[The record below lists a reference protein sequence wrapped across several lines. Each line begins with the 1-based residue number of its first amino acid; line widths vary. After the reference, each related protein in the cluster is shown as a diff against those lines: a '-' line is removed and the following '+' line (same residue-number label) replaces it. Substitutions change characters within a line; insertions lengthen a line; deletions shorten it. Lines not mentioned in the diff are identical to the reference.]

1 MYNQNQCLKKPF
13 RLFYTLL
20 FLLVFQ
26 VQSYATL
33 YYVKPTATGAGDGT
47 SWANASANLQ
57 SIIDGASTGDQIW
70 VAAGSYTPLARTS
83 GPSTYYSF
91 TTKNGVEMYGGF
103 VGTETLLSQRNYE
116 LNETKLVG
124 NGNVVI
130 KVNSSTT
137 TNTRLDGFSITNGSS
152 SSNDVSGGLDILGF
166 NLTMTIQHCKFYN
179 NTSNST
185 SGGGGAIAISL
196 NSHPLII
203 DCSFY
208 NNTALNGGAIYITYY
223 SSPDIVNCSF
233 SNNTATSGSG
243 GAIYLASSVSAG
255 NISKISNSVLYNNG
269 SNEIYEATAGYLTVQ
284 YSNVKGGYVG
294 TGNINSDP
302 KFINAATG
310 NLKLAYNSPSVQ
322 SGDNTIYN
330 TLADINTS
338 LDLAGK
344 TRLSVNIIGTGA
356 NIDMGAYQYI
366 VTAPSNLS
374 YTSPNFLT
382 VNVSTVTLTS
392 TVSGTPTSAYLIDKT
407 LPTGLYFNTITGV
420 ITGTPSQIFSPTSY
434 TVTTSNIAGT
444 ATGTVHI
451 TVNDKLPNLTY
462 TSPVSYLIGETV
474 APTLSPV
481 NSGGAVTGGL
491 NPNYSSE
498 TLNFTGAVGAVM
510 DNVGNIYIVSET
522 TNSIYKRTP
531 AGATTVFATGIIGP
545 NAITI
550 DLSNNL
556 YVSCDYW
563 VYKINTSGVVTTLCS
578 TIDIGGIIYG
588 NDGYLYLAGNRYDN
602 IVKIDPST
610 GVQTVFASNLS
621 PSLLTYTGPTSLIFN
636 KEGDLVVFNG
646 DATISKVSSLG
657 AVTQNA
663 IITDASQ
670 KSILDAPKDVTM
682 DAEGNLY
689 IASGRTSVL
698 KINTIGDIISFVDI
712 PNGLHVLTGIL
723 FGSNGELYVLNRNI
737 GTNNSILNT
746 FVSGKYQIQPN
757 LPSGL
762 TFDMNTGDISGTTA
776 AISQAT
782 NYTISATNS
791 AGTFTTTLNLEVK
804 GTLTYTSPNV
814 FTKGVAIASLLPQ
827 TSGAVSANTF
837 SITPTLPSGITINTA
852 TGEISGTSTVVS
864 PSTDYI
870 VSAIATGGSLTGKL
884 TITVNDIPPSNLSYT
899 TPNTYT
905 KGTAIANLTPTVSGG
920 AVISYSISPALP
932 TGLSINA
939 ISGVISGT
947 PTVISPSSTYTITA
961 SNSGGTTTKI
971 IQIRVNDI
979 PPSGLSYTSPNI
991 FIKGTTIVSLA
1002 PTIGGGAVTSYS
1014 INPSLPAG
1022 LTLNA
1027 SNGIIS
1033 GKPTVVAA
1041 TATYIIDAIN
1051 SGGAVLASVVITV
1064 NDIAPSNLT
1073 YSTPNIFY
1081 KDQSITSLTPTVSG
1095 GNVVNYGI
1103 NPSLPAGLTI
1113 DAISG
1118 IISGTPTTLLAASNY
1133 TVTAT
1138 NSGGTTTAS
1147 LNIKVMLFLFI
1158 KDTILSHN
1166 NCLNDSSGVIAVFPN
1181 GGYPPYSYSINAGP
1195 YKAIGIFDKLK
1206 SGIYTLTL
1214 RDSTGATMS
1223 VIDTIKTL
1231 SNTPLSISVSKKNN
1245 ICFGENTGLILIDSI
1260 SGGVVPYAFAWNT
1273 GDTLS
1278 SGLNNLVKGEY
1289 ALKVTD
1295 FYGCK
1300 DSIKV
1305 TIAEPAKIIPS
1316 IVSVSPLC
1324 FNQCNGTITSAA
1336 TGGSGQLN
1344 YSWNNG
1350 SILSAVNNLCAGTY
1364 TLTIR
1369 DSAGCTNTSSIVL
1382 TNPSLFKINLDSVVT
1397 ICKNQT
1403 LKKDISDLQ
1412 FPNATYSWA
1421 SSNGFVSTSAK
1432 VSITNAG
1439 NYFVTAKTI
1448 NGCTAT
1454 DTLIVKVENAA
1465 IESVFAVATNV
1476 FKNDTIHIVNISNPR
1491 PNQSI
1496 WTIPSD
1502 TSVKLIYSN
1511 QDSLRIRFN
1520 TVGNYAIKLNTKLG
1534 GCVDSSIQTINVLE
1548 PSGIVI
1554 YNSSA
1559 IRLNSIQDLNVSP
1572 NPSNGRFV
1580 VSLNLQSSSAIALR
1594 ILNVSTG
1601 RLEFSQRYGPEKNF
1615 TIPINLVLAAD
1626 MYVLL
1631 VETEFGATAVY
1642 KIIIL

>member
-1 MYNQNQCLKKPF
+1 MV
-13 RLFYTLL
+13 R
-20 FLLVFQ
+20 
-26 VQSYATL
+26 
-33 YYVKPTATGAGDGT
+33 G
-47 SWANASANLQ
+47 
-57 SIIDGASTGDQIW
+57 
-70 VAAGSYTPLARTS
+70 
-83 GPSTYYSF
+83 
-91 TTKNGVEMYGGF
+91 
-103 VGTETLLSQRNYE
+103 
-116 LNETKLVG
+116 NETKLVG

-130 KVNSSTT
+130 VSSGSTSR
-137 TNTRLDGFSITNGSS
+137 NTRLDGFSITNGSS
-152 SSNDVSGGLDILGF
+152 GSNGASGGLDLLGW
-166 NLTMTIQHCKFYN
+166 NSSPTIQHCKFYN

-185 SGGGGAIAISL
+185 SRGGGAIAISL
-196 NSHPLII
+196 YSSPLII

-223 SSPDIVNCSF
+223 SSPDIINCSF

-243 GAIYLASSVSAG
+243 GAVYLSSDIKVG
-255 NISKISNSVLYNNG
+255 FISKISNSVLYNNG
-269 SNEIYEATAGYLTVQ
+269 SNEIHEATAGYLTVQ
-284 YSNVKGGYVG
+284 YSNVKDGYVG
-294 TGNINSDP
+294 TTNINSDP

-338 LDLAGK
+338 FDLAGK
-344 TRLSVNIIGTGA
+344 TRLSGNIIGTGA

-366 VTAPSNLS
+366 VTAPSNLT

-382 VNVSTVTLTS
+382 VNVSAVTLTP
-392 TVSGTPTSAYLIDKT
+392 TVSGTPTSAYSIDKT
-407 LPTGLYFNTITGV
+407 LPGGLYFNTINGV

-481 NSGGAVTGGL
+481 NIGGSVIGGL

-498 TLNFTGAVGAVM
+498 TLNFRGAVGAVM
-510 DNVGNIYIVSET
+510 DNVGNIYIVSLT

-531 AGATTVFATGIIGP
+531 AGVTTVFATGIIGP

-550 DLSNNL
+550 DPNNNL

-563 VYKINTSGVVTTLCS
+563 VYKINTSGAVTTLCN

-610 GVQTVFASNLS
+610 GVKTVFASNLS
-621 PSLLTYTGPTSLIFN
+621 PSLEAYKGPTSLIFN

-646 DATISKVSSLG
+646 DATISKVSPLG

-670 KSILDAPKDVTM
+670 KIILGAPKDVAM
-682 DAEGNLY
+682 DAEGNIFVAADRSSAL
-689 IASGRTSVL
+689 IMNGSSVL
-698 KINTIGDIISFVDI
+698 KINAIGDIISFVEI
-712 PNGLHVLTGIL
+712 PYSEVFLYGIL
-723 FGSNGELYVLNRNI
+723 FGSNGEFYLLNKER
-737 GTNNSILNT
+737 GTNNSILYT
-746 FVSGKYQIQPN
+746 FVTGKYQIQPN
-757 LPSGL
+757 LPAGL

-852 TGEISGTSTVVS
+852 TGEISGTSTVVATS
-864 PSTDYI
+864 ADYI
-870 VSAIATGGSLTGKL
+870 VSAISTGGNLIGKL

-971 IQIRVNDI
+971 VQIRVNDI
-979 PPSGLSYTSPNI
+979 PPSGLSYSSPNI

-1014 INPSLPAG
+1014 VNPSLPAG

-1027 SNGIIS
+1027 TTGIIS
-1033 GKPTVVAA
+1033 GKPTAVAA

-1064 NDIAPSNLT
+1064 KDIAPSNLT
-1073 YSTPNIFY
+1073 YTTPNIFY

-1095 GNVVNYGI
+1095 GNIVNYGI
-1103 NPSLPAGLTI
+1103 SPSLPAGLTM
-1113 DAISG
+1113 DPVSG

-1166 NCLNDSSGVIAVFPN
+1166 NCLKDSSGVIAVFPN
-1181 GGYPPYSYSINAGP
+1181 GGYPPYSYSINSGP

-1214 RDSTGATMS
+1214 KDSTGATMS

-1231 SNTPLSISVSKKNN
+1231 SSTPLSISVSKKNN
-1245 ICFGENTGLILIDSI
+1245 LCFGENKGLILIDSI
-1260 SGGVVPYAFAWNT
+1260 SGGVMPYAFAWNT

-1278 SGLNNLVKGEY
+1278 RGLNNLVKGDY
-1289 ALKVTD
+1289 ALRVTD

-1305 TIAEPAKIIPS
+1305 TIVEPAKIVTS
-1316 IVSVSPLC
+1316 LVSVSPLC

-1336 TGGSGQLN
+1336 TGGSGRLN
-1344 YSWNNG
+1344 YLWNNG
-1350 SILSAVNNLCAGTY
+1350 SILSSINNLCAGTY
-1364 TLTIR
+1364 SLTIR
-1369 DSAGCTNTSSIVL
+1369 DSAGCTNTSAIVL
-1382 TNPSLFKINLDSVVT
+1382 TNPSIFKIILDSVVT
-1397 ICKNQT
+1397 ICKNQIF
-1403 LKKDISDLQ
+1403 KKDISDLQ
-1412 FPNATYSWA
+1412 FPNTTYSWA

-1454 DTLIVKVENAA
+1454 DTLILKVENAA

-1496 WTIPSD
+1496 WTIPTD

-1511 QDSLRIRFN
+1511 QDSLRLRFN
-1520 TVGNYAIKLNTKLG
+1520 TVGNYAIKLTTKLG
-1534 GCVDSSIQTINVLE
+1534 GCVDSSIQTVNILE
-1548 PSGIVI
+1548 PSGIVL
-1554 YNSSA
+1554 YNTSA
-1559 IRLNSIQDLNVSP
+1559 LRLNSIQDLNVSP

-1580 VSLNLQSSSAIALR
+1580 VSLNLQNSSAIAIR

-1601 RLEFSQRYGPEKNF
+1601 RLEFSQRYGPSKNF
-1615 TIPINLVLAAD
+1615 TIPISLVLAAD
-1626 MYVLL
+1626 MYALL